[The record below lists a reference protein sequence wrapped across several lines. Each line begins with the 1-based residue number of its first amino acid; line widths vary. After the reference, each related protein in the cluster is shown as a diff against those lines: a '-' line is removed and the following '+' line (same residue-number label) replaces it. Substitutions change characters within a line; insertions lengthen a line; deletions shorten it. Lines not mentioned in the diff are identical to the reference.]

1 MAALTF
7 LRGYSDL
14 EMMVAGFIAFA
25 FVTLLGLLAN
35 AILKGR
41 GFGIAGNA
49 LLIAAGCAGAI
60 AIHDWLVRQPDFS
73 LLGLP
78 DRAVLTALAAAC
90 ATFVLLAAAFLK
102 RSSA

>member
-1 MAALTF
+1 MPALAF

-14 EMMVAGFIAFA
+14 ELMVAGFIAFA
-25 FVTLLGLLAN
+25 FVTLLGLLSN

-49 LLIAAGCAGAI
+49 LLILAGCLGAI
-60 AIHDWLVRQPDFS
+60 ALHDWLVRQPYFF

-78 DRAVLTALAAAC
+78 DRAVLTALGAVC
-90 ATFVLLAAAFLK
+90 ATFTLIAAAFMK
-102 RSSA
+102 RFSA